1 MPLGPTCQHRFPVC
15 HPSNLCGHSI
25 SGSFCAYSPLF
36 QGGLLTHSVLRSS
49 SRSGVA
55 DLILLLLSA
64 LILVVVDVCFKDREP
79 GFAWVWVWSSVVIV
93 TLLVQVIITAS
104 DLVLAQIEPDAV
116 YPNALAYSLM
126 YVACQSCYFVG
137 VLSFVYTAPKKP
149 ARESPSMAYAQHEV
163 DTPPFTIND
172 GS

>member
-1 MPLGPTCQHRFPVC
+1 MDSLVF
-15 HPSNLCGHSI
+15 L
-25 SGSFCAYSPLF
+25 
-36 QGGLLTHSVLRSS
+36 GGLLTHGDLHLSA
-49 SRSGVA
+49 RSGVA

-64 LILVVVDVCFKDREP
+64 LILVVIDVCFQDREP

-126 YVACQSCYFVG
+126 YTACQSCYFVG
-137 VLSFVYTAPKKP
+137 VISFVFTAPKNP
-149 ARESPSMAYAQHEV
+149 ARDPPSMAYAQHEV
-163 DTPPFTIND
+163 DTPPFTID
-172 GS
+172 GGS

>member
-1 MPLGPTCQHRFPVC
+1 
-15 HPSNLCGHSI
+15 
-25 SGSFCAYSPLF
+25 
-36 QGGLLTHSVLRSS
+36 
-49 SRSGVA
+49 
-55 DLILLLLSA
+55 LSA
-64 LILVVVDVCFKDREP
+64 LILVVVDVCFKDRDP

-126 YVACQSCYFVG
+126 YTACQSCYFVG
-137 VLSFVYTAPKKP
+137 VLSFVFTAPKKP
-149 ARESPSMAYAQHEV
+149 SREPSSMAYAQHEV

-172 GS
+172 S

>member
-1 MPLGPTCQHRFPVC
+1 MFL
-15 HPSNLCGHSI
+15 
-25 SGSFCAYSPLF
+25 
-36 QGGLLTHSVLRSS
+36 GGLLTHDAPHSS

-64 LILVVVDVCFKDREP
+64 LILVVVDVCFQDRKP

-104 DLVLAQIEPDAV
+104 DLVLSQIEPDAV

-126 YVACQSCYFVG
+126 YTACQSCYFVG
-137 VLSFVYTAPKKP
+137 VLSFVFTAPKKSSRDP
-149 ARESPSMAYAQHEV
+149 PSMAYAQHEV